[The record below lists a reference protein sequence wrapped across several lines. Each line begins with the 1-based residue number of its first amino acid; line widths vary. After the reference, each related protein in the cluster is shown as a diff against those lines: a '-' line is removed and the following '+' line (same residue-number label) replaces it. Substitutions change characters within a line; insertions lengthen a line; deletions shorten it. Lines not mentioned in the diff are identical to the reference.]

1 MIEHHLTQ
9 EAKEFFDGK
18 VTLDES
24 YFDGIYKSEC
34 GAGSK
39 TAVFG
44 LLKQNNKVYTDA
56 VKDTTNDMLM
66 PIIATTIKTDS
77 FYTYSYRSDSIL
89 DVSDFKHLH
98 INHPK
103 AIVAQDCNHTNGI
116 EGVWNKAKRVLRKYN
131 SVDKKTLILLSKNAS
146 LDLTMARHCKN
157 LRPYKNGVEFK
168 ILSTSVPRFIKK
180 VIG

>member
-24 YFDGIYKSEC
+24 CFDGGYKSEC
-34 GAGSK
+34 GAGGK

-77 FYTYSYRSDSIL
+77 FYTYSY
-89 DVSDFKHLH
+89 
-98 INHPK
+98 
-103 AIVAQDCNHTNGI
+103 
-116 EGVWNKAKRVLRKYN
+116 
-131 SVDKKTLILLSKNAS
+131 
-146 LDLTMARHCKN
+146 
-157 LRPYKNGVEFK
+157 
-168 ILSTSVPRFIKK
+168 
-180 VIG
+180 